1 MAYQAAAQ
9 ALSVDGVVHDLND
22 VFQTIG
28 EAAYLLSSDPQWSSV
43 AALLDRA
50 VERGRSITHG
60 LVQHPVVSCEL
71 EDIADCAVQFA
82 ADVLHALQVPGV
94 EFCRDI
100 EPGIKLR
107 GAPGCWER
115 VLLNLLVNAGESM
128 TQGGIVELC
137 ARTVDDEVEI
147 TVADNGPGIPPG
159 ILPLVFRPNFST
171 RKRGSGMGLHIVE
184 SIVRRNGGRVVAGN
198 RTAAS
203 GAEFRITVPA

>member
-1 MAYQAAAQ
+1 
-9 ALSVDGVVHDLND
+9 
-22 VFQTIG
+22 
-28 EAAYLLSSDPQWSSV
+28 
-43 AALLDRA
+43 
-50 VERGRSITHG
+50 
-60 LVQHPVVSCEL
+60 
-71 EDIADCAVQFA
+71 
-82 ADVLHALQVPGV
+82 
-94 EFCRDI
+94 
-100 EPGIKLR
+100 
-107 GAPGCWER
+107 
-115 VLLNLLVNAGESM
+115 M